1 MADEDTSF
9 IDSILNEEKYQD
21 YLDEIRLVTSQI
33 KKSGAIFYKPFL
45 GTPGIYWF
53 IIHMLILWGVVP
65 MFSIF
70 VCLFIGFEYNAGRAW
85 DAFRVFW
92 GLQSMYDR
100 LEGSE
105 IDREEQVETVVD
117 QNESSGSGSGPSGN
131 RKSLASIADGQ
142 IENGATNE
150 GSGGKPRKNSIWP
163 KLFYKKNSLPLTSKN
178 NIDLVSEIKEEE
190 E

>member
-1 MADEDTSF
+1 
-9 IDSILNEEKYQD
+9 
-21 YLDEIRLVTSQI
+21 
-33 KKSGAIFYKPFL
+33 
-45 GTPGIYWF
+45 
-53 IIHMLILWGVVP
+53 

-70 VCLFIGFEYNAGRAW
+70 VCLFIGFEYDAGRAW

-92 GLQSMYDR
+92 GLQSMVRLLNCDFLSNIQYDR

-131 RKSLASIADGQ
+131 RKSLASIVDGQ

-150 GSGGKPRKNSIWP
+150 GSGGKPRKNSIFSKGNWP
-163 KLFYKKNSLPLTSKN
+163 QICFFNKMPFCYQF
-178 NIDLVSEIKEEE
+178 
-190 E
+190 